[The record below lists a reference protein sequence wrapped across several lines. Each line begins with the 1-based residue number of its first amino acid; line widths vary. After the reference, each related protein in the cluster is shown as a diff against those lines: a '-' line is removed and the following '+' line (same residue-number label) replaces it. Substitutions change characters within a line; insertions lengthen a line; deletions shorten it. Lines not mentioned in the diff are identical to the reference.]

1 MSKLP
6 RPIFYF
12 IILFLA
18 IVLAAIINSMFGE
31 DAGYVKMQW
40 RGRVLQTS
48 FIGLLMIFVTLY
60 FLIRTIVHFFR
71 MPKKFGEKV
80 KEINQNNARKRL
92 TQGMIDV
99 SEGNFSKAEK
109 RLTKSAAKS
118 ETPLLNYLNA
128 ARAAQAQGKSDRRDK
143 WLKEAYENTPEAAK
157 AILLTQA
164 ELQLEAD
171 EFELSLATLQKLEE
185 LSPGHKQSLRL
196 QAKLYERLEDWAQLR
211 DLVPKLRQYKSFT
224 KASIDQI
231 SLTAN
236 RELLIDA
243 PDLEQLNS
251 SWNALDKTT
260 RTQTKLIASYASG
273 LIAFGEAK
281 QAETIVNQALKKH
294 WDEGLLECYAN
305 LEEMDT
311 SKQLSQVESWLKKR
325 GESPKLLQVA
335 ARLCMRV
342 QLWGKA
348 RTYIE
353 SSIAIEPTPES
364 YQIHGELLQHL
375 GDTSLASDA
384 FKNGL
389 ELLTNKAPGKK
400 VLPLLTKQ

>member
-99 SEGNFSKAEK
+99 SEGI
-109 RLTKSAAKS
+109 
-118 ETPLLNYLNA
+118 
-128 ARAAQAQGKSDRRDK
+128 
-143 WLKEAYENTPEAAK
+143 KEAYENTPEAAK